1 MNDCK
6 QKHARPSRIIR
17 STIVSLT
24 AICNGSINSKHTRIY
39 KFTFKCFI
47 DFYDEH
53 SKDKNE
59 THCAS
64 DT

>member
-1 MNDCK
+1 MV
-6 QKHARPSRIIR
+6 PS
-17 STIVSLT
+17 IVS
-24 AICNGSINSKHTRIY
+24 IHVSISCNMFY

-53 SKDKNE
+53 SIDKNE